1 MRSSIWLW
9 LGLGLMVVIA
19 SFIWVRGEDRDNAQ
33 DTRTA
38 GIADSV
44 RDVAV
49 ATTAN
54 AKRVDGLEKRA
65 QQQHQQSDERMDRIE
80 SDAAD
85 LKARVQKVEEYIPE
99 RETAIARN
107 FVASDLG
114 IVGSAKVAIAEVL
127 MSEGHAPESN
137 RAAGLPE
144 PTDLRGN
151 SLRATYVR
159 QGGVIVMEFD
169 ERSGVDGGLI
179 QFTPDIELALR
190 GGPLNWRC
198 TTSDYKDI
206 QFYLPVC
213 SFVAPGD

>member
-9 LGLGLMVVIA
+9 LGLGLMVVIGA
-19 SFIWVRGEDRDNAQ
+19 FIWVRGEDRDNAQ

-49 ATTAN
+49 ATSTNAN
-54 AKRVDGLEKRA
+54 RVDRLEQRA
-65 QQQHQQSDERMDRIE
+65 QERGQKTDERMDRIE
-80 SDAAD
+80 SEAAD
-85 LKARVQKVEEYIPE
+85 LKERVQKVEDYIPE
-99 RETAIARN
+99 REVAIARS
-107 FVASDLG
+107 FVAGDLG

-127 MSEGHAPESN
+127 MSEGHAPDSN

-151 SLRATYVR
+151 SLRATHVR
-159 QGGVIVMEFD
+159 PGGVIVMEFD

-198 TTSDYKDI
+198 TTPDYKDI
-206 QFYLPVC
+206 QFYVPAC
-213 SFVAPGD
+213 SFVAAGD